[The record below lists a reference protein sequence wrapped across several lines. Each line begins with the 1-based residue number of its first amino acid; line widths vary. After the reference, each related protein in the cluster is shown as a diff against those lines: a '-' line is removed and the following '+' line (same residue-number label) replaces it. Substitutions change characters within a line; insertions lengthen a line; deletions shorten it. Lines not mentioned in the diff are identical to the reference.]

1 VSPDL
6 YGLRKKNNNKKKGA
20 CLSKEQQR
28 KLVLTA
34 KVLQNIAN
42 HVVTSE
48 KEDYL
53 SDLGGFVQ
61 ESIARIREWATQYL
75 VRCCCCCCCDSYL
88 PYWVYLASERAVYR
102 SVLLT
107 TLFFSLSIA
116 AAQEV
121 GLSTP
126 RGPSQTEE
134 KKMKKGETEPY
145 MQKMGAFLMKNED
158 NIRKYF
164 ESEGDQE
171 REKGCG
177 KRSEECIATCDSF
190 LEHMDDIRK
199 EIGGNP
205 QSAESY
211 EKVWERVQRRMQR
224 MEQLQKPESS
234 KHKAAATT
242 TAATNNTSTII
253 GSQKDSGA
261 RTIAVRVFSGLSLSL
276 GDNDSAA
283 LHPDQSSGS
292 LTFSTGDDH
301 DGDVDATTESGL
313 DDVQELEDVR
323 DINPDGKA
331 VFKCWLGK
339 TKKMLILPLSTVNY
353 DELCSAVAKK
363 FCLQAGGAA
372 HTFKLIYGQDQDPP
386 TAITNNATFSRFLQT
401 SGTMAENTI
410 VFSLRVVLN

>member
-1 VSPDL
+1 
-6 YGLRKKNNNKKKGA
+6 
-20 CLSKEQQR
+20 
-28 KLVLTA
+28 
-34 KVLQNIAN
+34 
-42 HVVTSE
+42 
-48 KEDYL
+48 
-53 SDLGGFVQ
+53 
-61 ESIARIREWATQYL
+61 
-75 VRCCCCCCCDSYL
+75 
-88 PYWVYLASERAVYR
+88 
-102 SVLLT
+102 
-107 TLFFSLSIA
+107 
-116 AAQEV
+116 
-121 GLSTP
+121 
-126 RGPSQTEE
+126 
-134 KKMKKGETEPY
+134 MKKGETEPY

-171 REKGCG
+171 REKGRG

-224 MEQLQKPESS
+224 MEQLQIHESS
-234 KHKAAATT
+234 KHKAATTT

-261 RTIAVRVFSGLSLSL
+261 RHIAVRVFSGLSLSL

-283 LHPDQSSGS
+283 SHPDQSSGS

-301 DGDVDATTESGL
+301 DGNVDATTESGL

-323 DINPDGKA
+323 DSLLSRTDINPDGKA
-331 VFKCWLGK
+331 VFKCWQGK

-372 HTFKLIYGQDQDPP
+372 HTFKLTYGQDQDPP

-401 SGTMAENTI
+401 TGTMAENTI

>member
-1 VSPDL
+1 
-6 YGLRKKNNNKKKGA
+6 
-20 CLSKEQQR
+20 
-28 KLVLTA
+28 
-34 KVLQNIAN
+34 
-42 HVVTSE
+42 
-48 KEDYL
+48 
-53 SDLGGFVQ
+53 
-61 ESIARIREWATQYL
+61 
-75 VRCCCCCCCDSYL
+75 
-88 PYWVYLASERAVYR
+88 
-102 SVLLT
+102 
-107 TLFFSLSIA
+107 
-116 AAQEV
+116 
-121 GLSTP
+121 
-126 RGPSQTEE
+126 
-134 KKMKKGETEPY
+134 MKKGETEPY
-145 MQKMGAFLMKNED
+145 MVKMGAFLMKNED

-234 KHKAAATT
+234 KHKGTTTT

-261 RTIAVRVFSGLSLSL
+261 PTIAVRVFSGLSLSL

-283 LHPDQSSGS
+283 SHPDQSSGS
-292 LTFSTGDDH
+292 LTFSTGDYQ

-323 DINPDGKA
+323 DSLLSRTDINPDGKA
-331 VFKCWLGK
+331 VFKCWQGK

-372 HTFKLIYGQDQDPP
+372 RTFKLTYGQDQDPP